1 MWLRTG
7 IDMAEFLN
15 TVQKCSDE
23 VFFTTDEGDRLNLK
37 STLSQFVLVSVMGE
51 AFQNPSWKIELEKP
65 EDAVILQKYL
75 T

>member
-1 MWLRTG
+1 MWIRTG

-15 TVQKCSDE
+15 TVQKCSGE

-37 STLSQFVLVSVMGE
+37 STLSQFVLVSAMGE
-51 AFQNPSWKIELEKP
+51 AFQNPSWQVELEKP
-65 EDAVILQKYL
+65 ADAVLLQKYL

>member
-1 MWLRTG
+1 MWLRTE

-15 TVQKCSDE
+15 AVQKCSGE
-23 VFFTTDEGDRLNLK
+23 VVFTTDEGDRLNLK

-51 AFQNPSWKIELEKP
+51 ALQNPNWQIELEKP
-65 EDAVILQKYL
+65 ADAVILQKYL